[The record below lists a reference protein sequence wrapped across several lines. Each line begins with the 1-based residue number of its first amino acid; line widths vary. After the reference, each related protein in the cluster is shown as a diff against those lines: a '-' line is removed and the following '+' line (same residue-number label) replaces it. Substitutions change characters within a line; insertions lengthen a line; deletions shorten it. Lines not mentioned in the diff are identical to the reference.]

1 MIADRFVSQ
10 LPKGALPYAD
20 AKGIAMTRHSVISLE
35 SPIDFVYEVLSK
47 QAHKILVQNGKNVR
61 TVKDFLALSSF
72 DVCLWRDSGRK
83 TVAEYHNIQRVF
95 KDIIEHEKKTKIAK
109 GVGVIVN
116 LHASARYVFSSPEK
130 AEEFISRNRKEL
142 GVDEK
147 GDFKMHGTDYH
158 LEIFKTPIGLS

>member
-1 MIADRFVSQ
+1 MIADRFVTQ
-10 LPKGALPYAD
+10 LPNGALSYAD
-20 AKGIAMTRHSVISLE
+20 AKGIAKTRHSVITLD
-35 SPIDFVYEVLSK
+35 SPIEFVYEVLTK
-47 QAHKILVQNGKNVR
+47 QAHKILVQNGKKVR

-72 DVCLWRDSGRK
+72 DVCLWRNSGRK

-95 KDIIEHEKKTKIAK
+95 HDIIEHEKKTKIAK

-116 LHASARYVFSSPEK
+116 LHASARYQFLSPEK

-147 GDFKMHGTDYH
+147 GDFTMHGTDFH
-158 LEIFKTPIGLS
+158 LEIFKTPVAY